1 MSVADILKRKG
12 SIVKSVSP
20 DVPAQTFARLL
31 QKEGIGAM
39 VVKNG
44 DGSIA
49 GIISE
54 RDLAYGLATHGSNLG
69 HLSVSE
75 LMTKA
80 VITCCPSDSLSQIMK
95 VMTER
100 RIRHLP
106 VLDGQALVGIV
117 TIGDVLKFRLE
128 ETQMEAAVLRDYAI
142 ARG

>member
-1 MSVADILKRKG
+1 MHVTAILKDKG
-12 SIVKSVSP
+12 RAVECASP
-20 DVPAQTFARLL
+20 DHKVMDVARRLSARR
-31 QKEGIGAM
+31 IGAI
-39 VVKNG
+39 VVTEANG
-44 DGSIA
+44 A
-49 GIISE
+49 VVGIISE

-69 HLSVSE
+69 HLNVSE

>member
-12 SIVKSVSP
+12 PVVKTVDP
-20 DVPAQTFARLL
+20 DVPVQTFAQLL

-39 VVKNG
+39 VVKTTHG
-44 DGSIA
+44 GIA

-54 RDLAYGLATHGSNLG
+54 RDLAYGLANHGELLG
-69 HLSVSE
+69 RRSVSQ

-80 VITCCPSDSLSQIMK
+80 VITCAPSDSVGEIMK
-95 VMTER
+95 VMTQR

-106 VLDGQALVGIV
+106 VVDGGKLVGII
-117 TIGDVLKFRLE
+117 TIGDVLKHRLDE
-128 ETQMEAAVLRDYAI
+128 MQMEANVLRDYAI

>member
-1 MSVADILKRKG
+1 MA
-12 SIVKSVSP
+12 
-20 DVPAQTFARLL
+20 
-31 QKEGIGAM
+31 
-39 VVKNG
+39 
-44 DGSIA
+44 
-49 GIISE
+49 
-54 RDLAYGLATHGSNLG
+54 LATHGSNLG
-69 HLSVSE
+69 HLTVSE

-106 VLDGQALVGIV
+106 VLDGQSLVGIV

>member
-12 SIVKSVSP
+12 SVVKTVSP
-20 DVPAQTFARLL
+20 DVSAQAFARLL

-54 RDLAYGLATHGSNLG
+54 RDLAYGLATHGNNLG

-106 VLDGQALVGIV
+106 VLNGQTLVGIV

>member
-12 SIVKSVSP
+12 SVVKTVGP
-20 DVPAQTFARLL
+20 DVPARTFAQFL

-39 VVKNG
+39 VVKNT

-54 RDLAYGLATHGSNLG
+54 RDLAYGLAPHGSNLG

-80 VITCCPSDSLSQIMK
+80 VITCCPSDSLSKIMK

-117 TIGDVLKFRLE
+117 TIGDVLKLRLE

>member
-12 SIVKSVSP
+12 SVVKTVSS
-20 DVPAQTFARLL
+20 DLSAQAFARLL
-31 QKEGIGAM
+31 KKEGIGAM
-39 VVKNG
+39 VVKND
-44 DGSIA
+44 DGSIT

-69 HLSVSE
+69 HLTVSE

-106 VLDGQALVGIV
+106 VLDGQSLVGIV

>member
-12 SIVKSVSP
+12 SVVKTVSS
-20 DVPAQTFARLL
+20 DVSAQAFARLL

-54 RDLAYGLATHGSNLG
+54 RDLAYGLATPASKLG
-69 HLSVSE
+69 HLTVSE

-106 VLDGQALVGIV
+106 VLEGKQLLALSPSV
-117 TIGDVLKFRLE
+117 TF
-128 ETQMEAAVLRDYAI
+128 
-142 ARG
+142 

>member
-1 MSVADILKRKG
+1 MSVADILNRKG
-12 SIVKSVSP
+12 SVVKTVGP
-20 DVPAQTFARLL
+20 DVPAQTFAQLL

-39 VVKNG
+39 VVKNT
-44 DGSIA
+44 DGTIA

-69 HLSVSE
+69 HLNVSE

-80 VITCCPSDSLSQIMK
+80 VITCCPSDSLSKIMK

-117 TIGDVLKFRLE
+117 TIGDVLKFRLQ

>member
-1 MSVADILKRKG
+1 MSVAEILKRKG
-12 SIVKSVSP
+12 TVVITVDP

-39 VVKNG
+39 VVKNP

-69 HLSVSE
+69 HCRVSE
-75 LMTKA
+75 LMTKT
-80 VITCCPSDSLSQIMK
+80 VITCSPSDSLSKIMK

>member
-12 SIVKSVSP
+12 SVVKSVSP

-69 HLSVSE
+69 HLNVSD

>member
-12 SIVKSVSP
+12 SVVKTVGADVS
-20 DVPAQTFARLL
+20 AQTFARLL
-31 QKEGIGAM
+31 QKDGIGAM
-39 VVKNG
+39 VVKAA

-54 RDLAYGLATHGSNLG
+54 RDLAYGLATHGSDLG
-69 HLSVSE
+69 HCRVSE

-80 VITCCPSDSLSQIMK
+80 VITCSPSDSVNEIMK
-95 VMTER
+95 VMTQR

-106 VLDGQALVGIV
+106 VIDGKELVGIV